1 MSERS
6 AVRVGL
12 VGAGPWA
19 SMFHAPLLSGGPET
33 VLSGVWARRRDA
45 ADRLAAQHGTAAC
58 ETFDDLLD
66 ASDAVAFA
74 VPPDVQATLGVRA
87 AEAGK
92 AVLLDKPIALDV
104 AAAERLAGAI
114 DAAGVGS
121 LVVFTVR
128 FADEVRRFIEAVR
141 SLDDPVGAQLTMV
154 TSAFLAGPFSAS
166 PWRHE
171 HGALMDLG
179 PHAVDLLTAAL
190 GPVHAISA
198 RRSGR
203 GWVSMTIEHD
213 GGAMSDL
220 SLCGTANGDSPA
232 RITVWSE
239 QDMVDFTWAGVLDEQ
254 RLRSTLRSEFARV
267 ALTGA
272 PHECDV
278 RRGLQ
283 VQRWLADAAG

>member
-1 MSERS
+1 MNDDRP
-6 AVRVGL
+6 VRVGL

-19 SMFHAPLLSGGPET
+19 SLFHAPLLSEGPET
-33 VLSGVWARRRDA
+33 TLSGVWARRRDA
-45 ADRLAAQHGTAAC
+45 AGELAARHGTAAY
-58 ETFDDLLD
+58 ESFDDLLD
-66 ASDAVAFA
+66 ASEAVAFA
-74 VPPDVQATLGVRA
+74 VPPDVQATLAVRA

-92 AVLLDKPIALDV
+92 AVLLDKPIALDL

-114 DAAGVGS
+114 EAAGVGS

-128 FADEVRRFIEAVR
+128 FADEVRRFLAAVR
-141 SLDDPVGAQLTMV
+141 RLEPVGAQLTMV

-179 PHAVDLLTAAL
+179 PHAVDLVSAAL
-190 GPVHAISA
+190 GPVLAISA

-203 GWVSMTIEHD
+203 GWVSVTTEHD

-220 SLCGTANGDSPA
+220 SLCGTASDGSPA
-232 RITVWSE
+232 RITVWGE
-239 QDMVDFTWAGVLDEQ
+239 NDLVEFTWDGTIDELQ
-254 RLRSTLRSEFARV
+254 VRSTLRGEFARV
-267 ALTGA
+267 ARTGA

-278 RRGLQ
+278 RRGLEI
-283 VQRWLADAAG
+283 QRWLADAAG

>member
-1 MSERS
+1 
-6 AVRVGL
+6 
-12 VGAGPWA
+12 
-19 SMFHAPLLSGGPET
+19 MFHGPLLSEGPET
-33 VLSGVWARRRDA
+33 MLSGVWARRRDA
-45 ADRLAAQHGTAAC
+45 ADQLAAQHGTTAYD
-58 ETFDDLLD
+58 TFDDLLD
-66 ASDAVAFA
+66 ACEAVAFA
-74 VPPDVQATLGVRA
+74 VPPDVQATLAVRA

-104 AAAERLAGAI
+104 AAAERLAGAV
-114 DAAGVGS
+114 DDAGVGS

-128 FADEVRRFIEAVR
+128 YADEVRRFVETVR
-141 SLDDPVGAQLTMV
+141 RLDDPVGAQLTMV

-179 PHAVDLLTAAL
+179 PHAVDLVSAAL

-198 RRSGR
+198 RRSVT
-203 GWVSMTIEHD
+203 GWVSVTIEHD

-220 SLCGTANGDSPA
+220 SLCGTASGGSPA
-232 RITVWSE
+232 RVTVWGE
-239 QDMVDFTWAGVLDEQ
+239 QDLIEFTWAGTIDEQ
-254 RLRSTLRSEFARV
+254 QLQGTLRSEFARV
-267 ALTGA
+267 ARTGE

-283 VQRWLADAAG
+283 IQRWLADAAG